1 MNIMQIQTKD
11 ILILLRYNI
20 NTTQSC
26 KKELSSTSTP
36 SIKVKLSTGKPGFNS
51 CRTVQMEKLNQVETT
66 HGLVFV
72 CLESQTKALLNLTLR
87 IYFMLKFVSLA
98 T

>member
-51 CRTVQMEKLNQVETT
+51 CQTVQMERK
-66 HGLVFV
+66 
-72 CLESQTKALLNLTLR
+72 TKSGRDNTWAGFCMFR
-87 IYFMLKFVSLA
+87 EPD
-98 T
+98 